1 MLSSVL
7 ALVGHDDLA
16 QGSFVVR
23 TVFDFR
29 RHGIIGLRK
38 SCTTRARS
46 KRKEVIAMTV
56 HLYLSMIPEALIA
69 SMLTPEEFGTYYA
82 VGAEKKARGQAIFF
96 ELASDFRH
104 DFFDIEEG
112 IRRCVPHEDGSPKA
126 SIYISVYRVLE
137 HVALGAM
144 QRLYLVT
151 QDGRTLGLDSS
162 PECPEDSGKLHLYQE
177 IAPVHPRVVSTLGP
191 RRFLELIVR
200 TPTSLLSL
208 PAVCFVELR
217 LGELAED
224 PEHGA
229 VRDLPYSNIDHLRQC
244 LVDLRTKAGHT
255 KMVDRIHPA
264 TFPYRTIKHGICV
277 GNKSEDRLLYFPLP
291 SQKELRAENYRW
303 SRSALM

>member
-1 MLSSVL
+1 M
-7 ALVGHDDLA
+7 A
-16 QGSFVVR
+16 
-23 TVFDFR
+23 
-29 RHGIIGLRK
+29 
-38 SCTTRARS
+38 
-46 KRKEVIAMTV
+46 V

-82 VGAEKKARGQAIFF
+82 VGADKKARGQAIFF
-96 ELASDFRH
+96 ELAPDFRH
-104 DFFDIEEG
+104 AFFDIDEG

-137 HVALGAM
+137 HVSLDAI
-144 QRLYLVT
+144 QKLYLVT

-162 PECPEDSGKLHLYQE
+162 ADCPEDGGGLHLYQE
-177 IAPVHPRVVSTLGP
+177 IAPVHPRVVSTLSP

-224 PEHGA
+224 PERGA
-229 VRDLPYSNIDHLRQC
+229 VRDLPYSSIGHLRQC
-244 LVDLRTKAGHT
+244 LVDLRTKASHT

-264 TFPYRTIKHGICV
+264 SFSYRTIKNGIFV
-277 GNKSEDRLLYFPLP
+277 GNEGEDRILYFPLP
-291 SQKELRAENYRW
+291 SQEKLRAEHYRW
-303 SRSALM
+303 WRSACM